1 MHVDDHRATE
11 FSWLKAV
18 SADSFAF
25 MSTDLDSVDWALL
38 EALQEDARLSY
49 NELAR
54 RVHVSPPTVAQRVR
68 RLENAGV
75 ITGYRAAVDPTA
87 VGRSVVALVR
97 MKCYGPRCIT
107 VHPELLDDC
116 PEVVEVVRL
125 TGDICSVVK
134 VVTTS
139 VQELERLLVRLGGH
153 GETSSA
159 MVLSTPI
166 PWRPVLPNKVLP
178 GAQ

>member
-1 MHVDDHRATE
+1 
-11 FSWLKAV
+11 
-18 SADSFAF
+18 
-25 MSTDLDSVDWALL
+25 MSIELDRVDWALL

-68 RLENAGV
+68 RMENVGV
-75 ITGYRAAVDPTA
+75 ITGYRATVDPTA

-134 VVTTS
+134 VVTS
-139 VQELERLLVRLGGH
+139 SIAELERLLVRLGGY

-166 PWRPVLPNKVLP
+166 PWRPVTA
-178 GAQ
+178 G

>member
-1 MHVDDHRATE
+1 MR
-11 FSWLKAV
+11 
-18 SADSFAF
+18 
-25 MSTDLDSVDWALL
+25 TDLDAVDWALVD
-38 EALQEDARLSY
+38 ALQADARLSY

-54 RVHVSPPTVAQRVR
+54 KVGVSPPTVAQRVR

-75 ITGYRAAVDPTA
+75 ITGYRAVVDPTA
-87 VGRSVVALVR
+87 VGRSVIALVR

-139 VQELERLLVRLGGH
+139 VSELERLLVRLGGH

-166 PWRPVLPNKVLP
+166 PWRPLTA
-178 GAQ
+178 G

>member
-1 MHVDDHRATE
+1 MDG
-11 FSWLKAV
+11 
-18 SADSFAF
+18 
-25 MSTDLDSVDWALL
+25 VDWALL

-75 ITGYRAAVDPTA
+75 ITGYRATVDPTA

-116 PEVVEVVRL
+116 PEVVEVLRL

-139 VQELERLLVRLGGH
+139 ISELERLLVRLGGY

-166 PWRPVLPNKVLP
+166 PWRPVLA
-178 GAQ
+178 G

>member
-1 MHVDDHRATE
+1 MNIE
-11 FSWLKAV
+11 
-18 SADSFAF
+18 
-25 MSTDLDSVDWALL
+25 LDRVDWALL
-38 EALQEDARLSY
+38 EALQQDARLSY

-139 VQELERLLVRLGGH
+139 VSELERLLVRLGGY

-166 PWRPVLPNKVLP
+166 PWRPVTA
-178 GAQ
+178 G

>member
-1 MHVDDHRATE
+1 MSIELDGVDR
-11 FSWLKAV
+11 
-18 SADSFAF
+18 
-25 MSTDLDSVDWALL
+25 ALL
-38 EALQEDARLSY
+38 EALQDDARLSY

-75 ITGYRAAVDPTA
+75 ITGYRAAVDPTM
-87 VGRSVVALVR
+87 VGRPVIALVR
-97 MKCYGPRCIT
+97 MKCYGSRCIT

-139 VQELERLLVRLGGH
+139 VSELERLLVRLGGY

-166 PWRPVLPNKVLP
+166 PWRPVPA
-178 GAQ
+178 G

>member
-1 MHVDDHRATE
+1 MNIE
-11 FSWLKAV
+11 
-18 SADSFAF
+18 
-25 MSTDLDSVDWALL
+25 LDRVDWALL

-75 ITGYRAAVDPTA
+75 ITGYRATVDPTA

-134 VVTTS
+134 IVTS
-139 VQELERLLVRLGGH
+139 SIVELERLLVRLGGY

-166 PWRPVLPNKVLP
+166 PWRPVTA
-178 GAQ
+178 G

>member
-1 MHVDDHRATE
+1 ME
-11 FSWLKAV
+11 
-18 SADSFAF
+18 
-25 MSTDLDSVDWALL
+25 LDSVDWALL
-38 EALQEDARLSY
+38 DALQEDARLSY

-68 RLENAGV
+68 RLEHAGV
-75 ITGYRAAVDPTA
+75 ITGYRAVVDPVA

-139 VQELERLLVRLGGH
+139 ITELERLLVRLGGY

-166 PWRPVLPNKVLP
+166 PWRPVTT
-178 GAQ
+178 G

>member
-1 MHVDDHRATE
+1 
-11 FSWLKAV
+11 
-18 SADSFAF
+18 
-25 MSTDLDSVDWALL
+25 MSIELDGVDWALL

-75 ITGYRAAVDPTA
+75 ITGYRATVDPTA
-87 VGRSVVALVR
+87 VGRPVIALVR

-134 VVTTS
+134 VVTTTIS
-139 VQELERLLVRLGGH
+139 ELERLLVRLGGY

-166 PWRPVLPNKVLP
+166 PWRPVPA
-178 GAQ
+178 G

>member
-1 MHVDDHRATE
+1 
-11 FSWLKAV
+11 
-18 SADSFAF
+18 
-25 MSTDLDSVDWALL
+25 MSVELDRVDWALL

-75 ITGYRAAVDPTA
+75 ITGYRATVDPTA

-134 VVTTS
+134 IVTS
-139 VQELERLLVRLGGH
+139 SIIELERLLVRLGGY

-166 PWRPVLPNKVLP
+166 PWRPVTA
-178 GAQ
+178 G

>member
-1 MHVDDHRATE
+1 MKEDFE
-11 FSWLKAV
+11 
-18 SADSFAF
+18 DSFWF
-25 MSTDLDSVDWALL
+25 MSVELDRVDWALL

-75 ITGYRAAVDPTA
+75 ITGYRATVDPTA

-134 VVTTS
+134 IVTS
-139 VQELERLLVRLGGH
+139 SIIELERLLVRLGGY

-166 PWRPVLPNKVLP
+166 PWRPVTA
-178 GAQ
+178 G

>member
-1 MHVDDHRATE
+1 
-11 FSWLKAV
+11 
-18 SADSFAF
+18 
-25 MSTDLDSVDWALL
+25 MSVELDRVDWALL

-75 ITGYRAAVDPTA
+75 ITGYRATVDPTA

-134 VVTTS
+134 VVTS
-139 VQELERLLVRLGGH
+139 SILELERLLVRLGGY

-166 PWRPVLPNKVLP
+166 PWRPVTA
-178 GAQ
+178 G

>member
-1 MHVDDHRATE
+1 
-11 FSWLKAV
+11 
-18 SADSFAF
+18 
-25 MSTDLDSVDWALL
+25 MSTELDRVDWALL

-75 ITGYRAAVDPTA
+75 ITGYRATVDPIA
-87 VGRSVVALVR
+87 VGKTVVALVR

-134 VVTTS
+134 VATTS
-139 VQELERLLVRLGGH
+139 ITDLERLLVRLSGY

-166 PWRPVLPNKVLP
+166 SWRPIT
-178 GAQ
+178 A

>member
-1 MHVDDHRATE
+1 
-11 FSWLKAV
+11 
-18 SADSFAF
+18 
-25 MSTDLDSVDWALL
+25 MSVELDRVDWALL

-68 RLENAGV
+68 RLENTGV
-75 ITGYRAAVDPTA
+75 ITGYRATVDPTA
-87 VGRSVVALVR
+87 VGRSVIALVR

-139 VQELERLLVRLGGH
+139 VRELERLLVRLGGY

-166 PWRPVLPNKVLP
+166 PWRPVPA
-178 GAQ
+178 G

>member
-1 MHVDDHRATE
+1 
-11 FSWLKAV
+11 
-18 SADSFAF
+18 
-25 MSTDLDSVDWALL
+25 MSIELDRVDWALL

-49 NELAR
+49 NELSR

-139 VQELERLLVRLGGH
+139 VSELERLLVRLGGY

-166 PWRPVLPNKVLP
+166 PWRPVTA
-178 GAQ
+178 G

>member
-1 MHVDDHRATE
+1 MNIELDGVDR
-11 FSWLKAV
+11 
-18 SADSFAF
+18 
-25 MSTDLDSVDWALL
+25 ALL
-38 EALQEDARLSY
+38 EALQDDARLSY

-54 RVHVSPPTVAQRVR
+54 RVHVSPPTAAQRVR

-75 ITGYRAAVDPTA
+75 ITGYRATVDPTA
-87 VGRSVVALVR
+87 VGRPVVALVR
-97 MKCYGPRCIT
+97 MKCYGARCIT

-139 VQELERLLVRLGGH
+139 VSELERMLVRLGGY

-166 PWRPVLPNKVLP
+166 PWRPVPT
-178 GAQ
+178 G

>member
-1 MHVDDHRATE
+1 MHVGGCSAGE
-11 FSWLKAV
+11 ICWLK
-18 SADSFAF
+18 SIPADSFVF
-25 MSTDLDSVDWALL
+25 MSTDLDAVDWALL

-54 RVHVSPPTVAQRVR
+54 RVHISPPTVAQRVR

-139 VQELERLLVRLGGH
+139 VQELERLLVRLGRH
-153 GETSSA
+153 GGTFHRL
-159 MVLSTPI
+159 VLSTPI
-166 PWRPVLPNKVLP
+166 PWGPVLA
-178 GAQ
+178 GG

>member
-1 MHVDDHRATE
+1 MR
-11 FSWLKAV
+11 S
-18 SADSFAF
+18 SFAVV
-25 MSTDLDSVDWALL
+25 SIELDRVDWALL

-68 RLENAGV
+68 RLENGGV
-75 ITGYRAAVDPTA
+75 ITGYRATVDPTA

-139 VQELERLLVRLGGH
+139 ISELERLLVRLGGY

-166 PWRPVLPNKVLP
+166 PWRPVPA
-178 GAQ
+178 G

>member
-1 MHVDDHRATE
+1 MGVDRPPPGFFSGSESVRRA
-11 FSWLKAV
+11 SL
-18 SADSFAF
+18 SFVR
-25 MSTDLDSVDWALL
+25 TDLDAVDWALVD
-38 EALQEDARLSY
+38 ALQADARLSY

-54 RVHVSPPTVAQRVR
+54 KVGVSPPTVAQRVR

-75 ITGYRAAVDPTA
+75 ITGYRAVVDPTA
-87 VGRSVVALVR
+87 VGRSVIALVR

-139 VQELERLLVRLGGH
+139 VSELERLLVRLGGH

-166 PWRPVLPNKVLP
+166 PWRPLTA
-178 GAQ
+178 G

>member
-1 MHVDDHRATE
+1 
-11 FSWLKAV
+11 
-18 SADSFAF
+18 
-25 MSTDLDSVDWALL
+25 MSTELDRVDWALL

-75 ITGYRAAVDPTA
+75 ITGYRATVDPIA
-87 VGRSVVALVR
+87 VGKTVVALVR

-134 VVTTS
+134 VATTS
-139 VQELERLLVRLGGH
+139 ITDLERLLVRLSGY

-166 PWRPVLPNKVLP
+166 PWRPIT
-178 GAQ
+178 A

>member
-1 MHVDDHRATE
+1 MDR
-11 FSWLKAV
+11 
-18 SADSFAF
+18 
-25 MSTDLDSVDWALL
+25 VDWALL

-75 ITGYRAAVDPTA
+75 ITGYRATVDPTA

-139 VQELERLLVRLGGH
+139 ISELERLLVRLGGY

-166 PWRPVLPNKVLP
+166 PWRPVTA
-178 GAQ
+178 G

>member
-1 MHVDDHRATE
+1 
-11 FSWLKAV
+11 
-18 SADSFAF
+18 
-25 MSTDLDSVDWALL
+25 MSIELDGVDWALL

-75 ITGYRAAVDPTA
+75 ITGYRATVDPTA

-116 PEVVEVVRL
+116 PEVVEVLRL

-139 VQELERLLVRLGGH
+139 ISELERLLVRLGGY

-166 PWRPVLPNKVLP
+166 PWRPVPA
-178 GAQ
+178 G

>member
-1 MHVDDHRATE
+1 MV
-11 FSWLKAV
+11 V
-18 SADSFAF
+18 SIE
-25 MSTDLDSVDWALL
+25 LDGVDWALL

-75 ITGYRAAVDPTA
+75 ITGYRATVDPTA

-116 PEVVEVVRL
+116 PEVVEVLRL

-139 VQELERLLVRLGGH
+139 ISELERLLVRLGGY

-166 PWRPVLPNKVLP
+166 PWRPVPA
-178 GAQ
+178 G

>member
-1 MHVDDHRATE
+1 
-11 FSWLKAV
+11 
-18 SADSFAF
+18 
-25 MSTDLDSVDWALL
+25 MSIDLDAVDWALL

-87 VGRSVVALVR
+87 VGRPVVALVR

-139 VQELERLLVRLGGH
+139 VRELERLLVRLGGH

-166 PWRPVLPNKVLP
+166 PWRPVLPVV
-178 GAQ
+178 Q

>member
-1 MHVDDHRATE
+1 
-11 FSWLKAV
+11 
-18 SADSFAF
+18 
-25 MSTDLDSVDWALL
+25 MSIELDSVDRGLL

-75 ITGYRAAVDPTA
+75 ITGYRATVDPTA
-87 VGRSVVALVR
+87 VGRSVIALVR

-139 VQELERLLVRLGGH
+139 VSELERLLVRLGGY

-166 PWRPVLPNKVLP
+166 PWRPVPA
-178 GAQ
+178 G

>member
-1 MHVDDHRATE
+1 
-11 FSWLKAV
+11 
-18 SADSFAF
+18 
-25 MSTDLDSVDWALL
+25 MSTELDAVDRALL
-38 EALQEDARLSY
+38 DALQEDARLSY

-75 ITGYRAAVDPTA
+75 ITGYRATVDPTA
-87 VGRSVVALVR
+87 VGRPVVALVR

-116 PEVVEVVRL
+116 PEVVEVQRL

-134 VVTTS
+134 VVTTTIS
-139 VQELERLLVRLGGH
+139 ELERLLVRLGGY

-166 PWRPVLPNKVLP
+166 PWRPVPT
-178 GAQ
+178 G

>member
-1 MHVDDHRATE
+1 MDR
-11 FSWLKAV
+11 
-18 SADSFAF
+18 
-25 MSTDLDSVDWALL
+25 VDWALL

-75 ITGYRAAVDPTA
+75 ITGYRATVDPTA
-87 VGRSVVALVR
+87 VGRTVVALVR

-116 PEVVEVVRL
+116 PEVVEVLRL

-139 VQELERLLVRLGGH
+139 ITELERLLVRLSGY

-166 PWRPVLPNKVLP
+166 PWRPITS
-178 GAQ
+178 

>member
-1 MHVDDHRATE
+1 MGNRCALLKKFLRVEASCGSSFVIVSIELDGVDR
-11 FSWLKAV
+11 
-18 SADSFAF
+18 
-25 MSTDLDSVDWALL
+25 ALL

-75 ITGYRAAVDPTA
+75 ITGYRATVDPTA
-87 VGRSVVALVR
+87 VGRPVIALVR

-134 VVTTS
+134 VVTTTIS
-139 VQELERLLVRLGGH
+139 ELERLLVRLGGY

-166 PWRPVLPNKVLP
+166 PWRPVPA
-178 GAQ
+178 G

>member
-1 MHVDDHRATE
+1 
-11 FSWLKAV
+11 
-18 SADSFAF
+18 
-25 MSTDLDSVDWALL
+25 MSTELDRVDWALL

-54 RVHVSPPTVAQRVR
+54 RVHVSPPTAAQRVR

-75 ITGYRAAVDPTA
+75 ITGYRATVDPTA

-97 MKCYGPRCIT
+97 MKCYGARCIT

-134 VVTTS
+134 VVTS
-139 VQELERLLVRLGGH
+139 SIVELERLLVRLGGY
-153 GETSSA
+153 GETSSS

-166 PWRPVLPNKVLP
+166 PWRPVTA
-178 GAQ
+178 G

>member
-1 MHVDDHRATE
+1 VNIE
-11 FSWLKAV
+11 
-18 SADSFAF
+18 
-25 MSTDLDSVDWALL
+25 LDRVDWGLL

-49 NELAR
+49 NELSR

-75 ITGYRAAVDPTA
+75 ITGYRAVVDPTA

-139 VQELERLLVRLGGH
+139 VSELERLLVRLGGH

-166 PWRPVLPNKVLP
+166 PWRPVTA
-178 GAQ
+178 G

>member
-1 MHVDDHRATE
+1 MVVSTE
-11 FSWLKAV
+11 
-18 SADSFAF
+18 
-25 MSTDLDSVDWALL
+25 LDGVDWALL
-38 EALQEDARLSY
+38 DALQEDARLSY

-75 ITGYRAAVDPTA
+75 ITGYRATVDPTA
-87 VGRSVVALVR
+87 VGRPVIALVR

-139 VQELERLLVRLGGH
+139 ISELERLLVRLGGY

-166 PWRPVLPNKVLP
+166 PWRPVRA
-178 GAQ
+178 G

>member
-1 MHVDDHRATE
+1 MN
-11 FSWLKAV
+11 
-18 SADSFAF
+18 
-25 MSTDLDSVDWALL
+25 TDLDSTDWALL
-38 EALQEDARLSY
+38 DALQEDARLSY

-54 RVHVSPPTVAQRVR
+54 RVHVSPPTAAQRVR
-68 RLENAGV
+68 RLEEVGV
-75 ITGYRAAVDPTA
+75 ITGYRAVVDPTA

-139 VQELERLLVRLGGH
+139 IGELERLLVRLGGY

-166 PWRPVLPNKVLP
+166 PWRPLTA
-178 GAQ
+178 G